1 MRREGTIWGTFWRN
15 SNTTSVM
22 PLLLP
27 VWVFKLN
34 HNLVMFLLFFKFFEK
49 KNFKKDISIFVKVPS
64 EVPPKKMVPTK
75 NCRVRSKNF
84 FCEKYQFSPKIK
96 VFSGHINQNLGL
108 KKKYRFMYQTL
119 KHTVTV
125 WGTFTCISYL
135 STNVEFY
142 Q

>member
-15 SNTTSVM
+15 FNTTSGM
-22 PLLLP
+22 PHLLP

-49 KNFKKDISIFVKVPS
+49 KNFEKDISIFVKVPS

-75 NCRVRSKNF
+75 NCRVRSKIF

-108 KKKYRFMYQTL
+108 KKNIASCTRPSNTQ
-119 KHTVTV
+119 
-125 WGTFTCISYL
+125 
-135 STNVEFY
+135 
-142 Q
+142 